1 MNELS
6 TESGALC
13 VQYEYNGGW
22 NQMWEITAD
31 SDGQYKIK
39 NRLSGLYLGIENSS
53 IEDGA
58 ICVQLEN
65 SESDNINW
73 YFLATE

>member
-1 MNELS
+1 
-6 TESGALC
+6 
-13 VQYEYNGGW
+13 
-22 NQMWEITAD
+22 MWEITAD